1 MKRNIIFA
9 LAIMFAIQLFAA
21 ADGTYK
27 KIIDEYTLTADGGI
41 TQKVT
46 KVLRHNTHHSFFT
59 LFGETFVVY
68 NPEYQK
74 IKIDTSYTVQK
85 DGTIIKTPE
94 NAFNYVLPSIAAKAP
109 DYNKLTELVITHT
122 GLELGATSYLQYTVT
137 TEPGVYNS
145 LDIDEII
152 GVAGADIDKY
162 QVIVNVP
169 EGTDLR
175 WSLTDS
181 KVKPTVKGG
190 RYTWTFTGVKSAKGE
205 AETPYGYGGI
215 PHLSVTTSKS
225 LADNLMPLTIETR
238 DLRRAPREYM
248 QGATDDLKRAEAI
261 QKYIVNGL
269 GTCNVQPFLT
279 ANSVRQCGRVM
290 ETAYGTEAE
299 KALAM
304 AKLMRAEGLDAQA
317 VIAFPA
323 AQEVKTIR
331 NIVEYMVLC
340 GGRLYSVRTLG
351 ESLLKWRTSQY
362 SIFDLAGNEIEMQP
376 TDTEITLTGKVTLS
390 ATKAVQ
396 DYKFDVTPLRGNDNG
411 NTFSEESKVAE
422 NGGYITYTL
431 PSPATGCVDRWSFIR
446 LNKERTAAFAIPYKV
461 NEKNEYTIALDG
473 VTSVTKNVSKSIK
486 NSVGSVNISIVNES
500 GKIVIKRSIAINM
513 DIIPAGKYK
522 EFYEIMRLWNN
533 PAYRKV
539 VAKK

>member
-304 AKLMRAEGLDAQA
+304 AKLMRAEGLDAQ
-317 VIAFPA
+317 VVVAFPA

-376 TDTEITLTGKVTLS
+376 TDTEITLTGNVTLS

-396 DYKFDVTPLRGNDNG
+396 DYKFDVTPLRGNG

-473 VTSVTKNVSKSIK
+473 VNSVTKNVSKSIK

>member
-1 MKRNIIFA
+1 
-9 LAIMFAIQLFAA
+9 MFAIQLFAA

-109 DYNKLTELVITHT
+109 DYNKLTELVVTHT

-248 QGATDDLKRAEAI
+248 QEATNDQQRAEAI
-261 QKYIVNGL
+261 QKYIVTGL
-269 GTCNVQPFLT
+269 GTCNVQPYLT

-304 AKLMRAEGLDAQA
+304 AKLMRAEGLSAQA
-317 VIAFPA
+317 VVAFPA
-323 AQEVKTIR
+323 GQQVKTIR
-331 NIVEYMVLC
+331 NIAEYMVLS
-340 GGRLYSVRTLG
+340 GGKLYSVRTLG

-362 SIFDLAGNEIEMQP
+362 SIFDLAGNAIEMQP
-376 TDTEITLTGKVTLS
+376 TDTEITMTGNVTLS
-390 ATKAVQ
+390 AKKVSQ
-396 DYKFDVTPLRGNDNG
+396 DFEYNVTPLRGNDNSRKYVKEEKV
-411 NTFSEESKVAE
+411 SENS
-422 NGGYITYTL
+422 GYITYTL
-431 PSPATGCVDRWSFIR
+431 PSPATGCVDKWSITR
-446 LNKERTAAFAIPYKV
+446 LNKERTAPFAIPYTV
-461 NEKNEYTIALDG
+461 SEKNEYIISLNG
-473 VTSVTKNVSKSIK
+473 VTSVTKNASKSIK
-486 NSVGSVNISIVNES
+486 NSVGSVSISIANED
-500 GKIVIKRSIAINM
+500 GKIVIRRSIELYT
-513 DIIPAGKYK
+513 DIIPAAKYK

-539 VAKK
+539 IARK

>member
-27 KIIDEYTLTADGGI
+27 KIIDEYTLTTDGGI

-109 DYNKLTELVITHT
+109 DYNKLTELVVTHT

-190 RYTWTFTGVKSAKGE
+190 RYTWTFIGVKSAKGE

-269 GTCNVQPFLT
+269 GTCKVQPFLT

-304 AKLMRAEGLDAQA
+304 AKLMRAEGLNAQA
-317 VIAFPA
+317 VVAFPA

-331 NIVEYMVLC
+331 NIAEYMVLC

-376 TDTEITLTGKVTLS
+376 TDTEITLTGNVTLS

-396 DYKFDVTPLRGNDNG
+396 DYKFDVTPLRGNG

-473 VTSVTKNVSKSIK
+473 VNSVTKNVSKSIK

-500 GKIVIKRSIAINM
+500 GKIVIKRSIALNM

>member
-9 LAIMFAIQLFAA
+9 MAMMLAIQLFAA

-27 KIIDEYTLTADGGI
+27 KIINEYTLTADGGI

-46 KVLRHNTHHSFFT
+46 KVLCYNTHYSFFT

-74 IKIDTSYTVQK
+74 IKVDTSYTVQK
-85 DGTIIKTPE
+85 DGTVIKTPA

-122 GLELGATSYLQYTVT
+122 GLELGATSYLEYTVT
-137 TEPGVYNS
+137 TEPGIYSS
-145 LDIDEII
+145 LDIDEVI
-152 GVAGADIDKY
+152 GVAGAEIEKY

-169 EGTDLR
+169 EGTPLR
-175 WSLTDS
+175 WSLTGS
-181 KVKPTVKGG
+181 KVKPSVKGG
-190 RYTWTFTGVKSAKGE
+190 RYTWTFSGVKPAKGE
-205 AETPYGYGGI
+205 ADTPYGYGGL
-215 PHLSVTTSKS
+215 PHLSVTTSGS

-238 DLRRAPREYM
+238 DLRRTPREYM
-248 QGATDDLKRAEAI
+248 QGADSDLKRAEAV

-269 GTCNVQPFLT
+269 GTCKVQPYHT

-304 AKLMRAEGLDAQA
+304 AKLMRAEGLSAQA
-317 VIAFPA
+317 VVAFPA

-331 NIVEYMVLC
+331 NVAEYMVLC
-340 GGRLYSVRTLG
+340 GGRLYSLRTLG

-362 SIFDLAGNEIEMQP
+362 SIFDLAGNAIEMEP
-376 TDTEITLTGKVTLS
+376 ADTEITLTGNVTLS
-390 ATKAVQ
+390 AKKAVQ
-396 DYKFDVTPLRGNDNG
+396 DYRFNVTPLRGNDNSREYVKEEKV
-411 NTFSEESKVAE
+411 SENS
-422 NGGYITYTL
+422 GYITYTL
-431 PSPATGCVDRWSFIR
+431 PSPATGCVDKWGITR
-446 LNKERTAAFAIPYKV
+446 LSKERTAPFAIPYIV
-461 NEKNEYTIALDG
+461 NEKNEYIISLNG
-473 VTSVTKNVSKSIK
+473 VKSVTKNASKSVK
-486 NSVGSVNISIVNES
+486 NSVGCVSISIANED
-500 GKIVIKRSIAINM
+500 GKIVVKRSIELYT
-513 DIIPAGKYK
+513 DIIPAAKYK

-539 VAKK
+539 IAKK

>member
-1 MKRNIIFA
+1 
-9 LAIMFAIQLFAA
+9 
-21 ADGTYK
+21 
-27 KIIDEYTLTADGGI
+27 
-41 TQKVT
+41 
-46 KVLRHNTHHSFFT
+46 
-59 LFGETFVVY
+59 
-68 NPEYQK
+68 
-74 IKIDTSYTVQK
+74 
-85 DGTIIKTPE
+85 
-94 NAFNYVLPSIAAKAP
+94 
-109 DYNKLTELVITHT
+109 
-122 GLELGATSYLQYTVT
+122 
-137 TEPGVYNS
+137 
-145 LDIDEII
+145 
-152 GVAGADIDKY
+152 
-162 QVIVNVP
+162 
-169 EGTDLR
+169 
-175 WSLTDS
+175 
-181 KVKPTVKGG
+181 
-190 RYTWTFTGVKSAKGE
+190 
-205 AETPYGYGGI
+205 
-215 PHLSVTTSKS
+215 
-225 LADNLMPLTIETR
+225 
-238 DLRRAPREYM
+238 
-248 QGATDDLKRAEAI
+248 
-261 QKYIVNGL
+261 
-269 GTCNVQPFLT
+269 
-279 ANSVRQCGRVM
+279 M

-304 AKLMRAEGLDAQA
+304 AKLMRAEGLEAQA

-362 SIFDLAGNEIEMQP
+362 SIFDLAGNEIELQP
-376 TDTEITLTGKVTLS
+376 TDTEITLTGNVTLS

-396 DYKFDVTPLRGNDNG
+396 DYKFDVIPLRGNG

-431 PSPATGCVDRWSFIR
+431 PSPVTGCVDRWSFIR

-473 VTSVTKNVSKSIK
+473 VTSVTKNASKSIK
-486 NSVGSVNISIVNES
+486 NSVGSVNISIVNEN
-500 GKIVIKRSIAINM
+500 GKIVIKRSIALNM

>member
-9 LAIMFAIQLFAA
+9 LAMMFAIQLFAA

-27 KIIDEYTLTADGGI
+27 KIINEYTLTTDGGI

-46 KVLRHNTHHSFFT
+46 KVLRYNTHHSFFT

-122 GLELGATSYLQYTVT
+122 GLELGATSYLEYTVT

-145 LDIDEII
+145 LDIEEVI

-162 QVIVNVP
+162 QVIVNLP
-169 EGTDLR
+169 EGTELR

-190 RYTWTFTGVKSAKGE
+190 RYTWTFSGVKSAKGE

-215 PHLSVTTSKS
+215 PHLSITTSKS
-225 LADNLMPLTIETR
+225 LADNLMPLSIETR

-248 QGATDDLKRAEAI
+248 QGATNDTQRAEAI
-261 QKYIVNGL
+261 QKYIVKGL
-269 GTCNVQPFLT
+269 GSCKVQPFLT

-304 AKLMRAEGLDAQA
+304 AKLMRAEGLGAQA
-317 VIAFPA
+317 VVAFPT

-351 ESLLKWRTSQY
+351 EALLKWRTSQY

-376 TDTEITLTGKVTLS
+376 ADTEITLTGNVTLS
-390 ATKAVQ
+390 ATQAVQ
-396 DYKFDVTPLRGNDNG
+396 DYKFDVTPLRGNG

-473 VTSVTKNVSKSIK
+473 VNSVTKNVSKSIK

-500 GKIVIKRSIAINM
+500 GKIVIKRSIALNM

>member
-27 KIIDEYTLTADGGI
+27 KIINEYTLTTDGGI

-46 KVLRHNTHHSFFT
+46 KVLRYNTHHSFFT

-122 GLELGATSYLQYTVT
+122 GLELGATSYLEYTVT

-145 LDIDEII
+145 LDIEEVI

-162 QVIVNVP
+162 QVIVNLP
-169 EGTDLR
+169 EGTELR

-190 RYTWTFTGVKSAKGE
+190 RYTWTFSGVKSAKGE

-215 PHLSVTTSKS
+215 PHLSITTSKS
-225 LADNLMPLTIETR
+225 LADNLMPLSIETR

-248 QGATDDLKRAEAI
+248 QGATNDTQRAEAI
-261 QKYIVNGL
+261 QKYIVKGL
-269 GTCNVQPFLT
+269 GSCKVQPFLT

-304 AKLMRAEGLDAQA
+304 AKLMRAEGLGAQA
-317 VIAFPA
+317 VVAFPA

-331 NIVEYMVLC
+331 NIAEYMVLC

>member
-109 DYNKLTELVITHT
+109 DYNKLTELVVTHT

-162 QVIVNVP
+162 QVIVNIP

-190 RYTWTFTGVKSAKGE
+190 RYTWTFSGVKSAKGE
-205 AETPYGYGGI
+205 ENTPYGYGGV
-215 PHLSVTTSKS
+215 PHLSITTSQS

-269 GTCNVQPFLT
+269 GTCKVQPFLT

-304 AKLMRAEGLDAQA
+304 AKLMRAEGLDAHA
-317 VIAFPA
+317 VVAFPA

-331 NIVEYMVLC
+331 NIAEYMVLC

-390 ATKAVQ
+390 AKEASQ
-396 DYKFDVTPLRGNDNG
+396 DYVYSVTPLRGNEKSR
-411 NTFSEESKVAE
+411 TFTEKSRVSQ
-422 NGGYITYTL
+422 NSGYITYTL

-473 VTSVTKNVSKSIK
+473 VTSVTKNVNKSIK
-486 NSVGSVNISIVNES
+486 NSVGSVNISIVNEN
-500 GKIVIKRSIAINM
+500 GKIVIKRSIALNM

>member
-122 GLELGATSYLQYTVT
+122 GLELGATSYLEYTIT
-137 TEPGVYNS
+137 TEPGVYGS
-145 LDIDEII
+145 LDIDEVI

-162 QVIVNVP
+162 QVIVNLP
-169 EGTDLR
+169 EGTELR

-190 RYTWTFTGVKSAKGE
+190 RYTWTFSGVKSAKGE

-215 PHLSVTTSKS
+215 PHLSITTSKS
-225 LADNLMPLTIETR
+225 LADNLMPLSIETR

-248 QGATDDLKRAEAI
+248 QGATNDTQRAEAI
-261 QKYIVNGL
+261 QKYIVKGL
-269 GTCNVQPFLT
+269 GSCKVQPFLT

-304 AKLMRAEGLDAQA
+304 AKLMRAEGLGAQA
-317 VIAFPA
+317 VVAFPA

-331 NIVEYMVLC
+331 NIAEYMVLC

-396 DYKFDVTPLRGNDNG
+396 DYKFDVTPLRGNG

-473 VTSVTKNVSKSIK
+473 VTSVTKNVNKSIK

>member
-9 LAIMFAIQLFAA
+9 LAMMFAIQLFAA

-27 KIIDEYTLTADGGI
+27 KIINEYTLTTDGGI

-46 KVLRHNTHHSFFT
+46 KVLRYNTHHSFFT

-122 GLELGATSYLQYTVT
+122 GLELGATSYLEYTVT

-145 LDIDEII
+145 LDIEEVI

-162 QVIVNVP
+162 QVIVNLP
-169 EGTDLR
+169 EGTELR

-190 RYTWTFTGVKSAKGE
+190 RYTWTFSGVKSAKGE

-215 PHLSVTTSKS
+215 PHLSITTSKS
-225 LADNLMPLTIETR
+225 LADNLMPLSIETR

-248 QGATDDLKRAEAI
+248 QGATNDTQRAEAI
-261 QKYIVNGL
+261 QKYIVKGL
-269 GTCNVQPFLT
+269 GSCKVQPFLT

-304 AKLMRAEGLDAQA
+304 AKLMRAEGLGAQA
-317 VIAFPA
+317 VVAFPA

-331 NIVEYMVLC
+331 NIAEYMVLC

-396 DYKFDVTPLRGNDNG
+396 DYKFDVTPLRGNG

-473 VTSVTKNVSKSIK
+473 VTSVTKNVNKSIK

>member
-1 MKRNIIFA
+1 
-9 LAIMFAIQLFAA
+9 
-21 ADGTYK
+21 
-27 KIIDEYTLTADGGI
+27 
-41 TQKVT
+41 V
-46 KVLRHNTHHSFFT
+46 
-59 LFGETFVVY
+59 
-68 NPEYQK
+68 
-74 IKIDTSYTVQK
+74 
-85 DGTIIKTPE
+85 
-94 NAFNYVLPSIAAKAP
+94 
-109 DYNKLTELVITHT
+109 
-122 GLELGATSYLQYTVT
+122 
-137 TEPGVYNS
+137 
-145 LDIDEII
+145 
-152 GVAGADIDKY
+152 
-162 QVIVNVP
+162 
-169 EGTDLR
+169 
-175 WSLTDS
+175 
-181 KVKPTVKGG
+181 
-190 RYTWTFTGVKSAKGE
+190 
-205 AETPYGYGGI
+205 
-215 PHLSVTTSKS
+215 
-225 LADNLMPLTIETR
+225 
-238 DLRRAPREYM
+238 
-248 QGATDDLKRAEAI
+248 
-261 QKYIVNGL
+261 
-269 GTCNVQPFLT
+269 
-279 ANSVRQCGRVM
+279 
-290 ETAYGTEAE
+290 
-299 KALAM
+299 
-304 AKLMRAEGLDAQA
+304 
-317 VIAFPA
+317 AFPA

-376 TDTEITLTGKVTLS
+376 ADTEITLTGNVTLS

-473 VTSVTKNVSKSIK
+473 VNSVTKNVSKSIK
-486 NSVGSVNISIVNES
+486 NSVGSVNISIVNEN
-500 GKIVIKRSIAINM
+500 GKIVIKRSIALNM

>member
-1 MKRNIIFA
+1 
-9 LAIMFAIQLFAA
+9 
-21 ADGTYK
+21 
-27 KIIDEYTLTADGGI
+27 
-41 TQKVT
+41 
-46 KVLRHNTHHSFFT
+46 
-59 LFGETFVVY
+59 
-68 NPEYQK
+68 
-74 IKIDTSYTVQK
+74 
-85 DGTIIKTPE
+85 
-94 NAFNYVLPSIAAKAP
+94 
-109 DYNKLTELVITHT
+109 
-122 GLELGATSYLQYTVT
+122 
-137 TEPGVYNS
+137 
-145 LDIDEII
+145 
-152 GVAGADIDKY
+152 
-162 QVIVNVP
+162 
-169 EGTDLR
+169 
-175 WSLTDS
+175 
-181 KVKPTVKGG
+181 
-190 RYTWTFTGVKSAKGE
+190 
-205 AETPYGYGGI
+205 
-215 PHLSVTTSKS
+215 
-225 LADNLMPLTIETR
+225 
-238 DLRRAPREYM
+238 M

-269 GTCNVQPFLT
+269 GTCKVQPFLT

-304 AKLMRAEGLDAQA
+304 AKLMRAEGLDAQ
-317 VIAFPA
+317 VVVAFPA

-376 TDTEITLTGKVTLS
+376 TDTEITLTAKVTLS
-390 ATKAVQ
+390 AKEASQ
-396 DYKFDVTPLRGNDNG
+396 DYVYSVTPLRGNEKSR
-411 NTFSEESKVAE
+411 TFTEKGRVSQNS
-422 NGGYITYTL
+422 GYITYTL

-486 NSVGSVNISIVNES
+486 NSVGSVNISIVNEN
-500 GKIVIKRSIAINM
+500 GKIVIKRSIALNM